1 MKRMLSLLLALA
13 MCLSLSVPAWAVEIP
28 TPTSLSPAT
37 LEWIEDNSTMANIDL
52 RQQVVSDFESL
63 SSVGILSDFCT
74 PYSIR
79 SDGKIVYDLQL
90 TENITNQITT
100 HWDTQNQ
107 LVVEFY
113 EDDKH
118 DTVVYL
124 NNGSLLVN
132 GCLIDNHNSVVSF
145 ASSSGNVTIQPRAR
159 YDDFSLSPWG
169 SASEYTIDAGVYT
182 GSFCSWGVETIANL
196 SIGAVAAIICDAV
209 KAKLGLA
216 ILITI
221 FSTVASN
228 MINYT
233 TIYGMEDAYYS
244 WEFSVHKRQGSFILE
259 DYYEYEGAC
268 WSRRNLQGTE
278 FEHTFYRRNYFS

>member
-1 MKRMLSLLLALA
+1 
-13 MCLSLSVPAWAVEIP
+13 
-28 TPTSLSPAT
+28 
-37 LEWIEDNSTMANIDL
+37 MANIDL
-52 RQQVVSDFESL
+52 QQQLVSDFENL
-63 SSVGILSDFCT
+63 SSVGIVSDFCT
-74 PYSIR
+74 PHSVR
-79 SDGKIVYDLQL
+79 ADGKIVYDLQL
-90 TENITNQITT
+90 TESITNQITT

-107 LVVEFY
+107 LVIEFY

-132 GCLIDNHNSVVSF
+132 GCLIDNHNSTVSF
-145 ASSSGNVTIQPRAR
+145 DNSSGNVTIQPRAR
-159 YDDFSLSPWG
+159 YDDYSLSPWG
-169 SASEYTIDAGVYT
+169 SASEYTIDVGVYT

-209 KAKLGLA
+209 TAKLGLA
-216 ILITI
+216 ILISI

-278 FEHTFYRRNYFS
+278 FEHTFYRHNYFS